1 MCKLLF
7 PPPVTVLGVLTPA
20 LYLPDTELCIFLL
33 PVLPETKHE
42 SLPLTTQE
50 KESREEVGRGKCR
63 EERMDAPDYLSICPT
78 LSLCAAQRLYLSFY
92 CSVGKSACRGV
103 KHGSVPPLHFSFNTC
118 KLSLCPHQSPLLE
131 ATNSGETSKMLF
143 PCCFQSRYMDI
154 CHFSSLPKESS
165 SQPPSHKFTELEKMH
180 LSFVHV

>member
-1 MCKLLF
+1 
-7 PPPVTVLGVLTPA
+7 
-20 LYLPDTELCIFLL
+20 
-33 PVLPETKHE
+33 
-42 SLPLTTQE
+42 
-50 KESREEVGRGKCR
+50 
-63 EERMDAPDYLSICPT
+63 MDAPDYLSICPT

-92 CSVGKSACRGV
+92 CSVGESACRGV
-103 KHGSVPPLHFSFNTC
+103 KHGSVPPLHVSFNTC

-180 LSFVHV
+180 LSFVHVQTVVMVTLIQTLKCITVVTHSLFLLPRWSLCLCV